1 MIDMAH
7 YAELDENN
15 VVIRVISGVNEN
27 DLDSEDFYSK
37 ETGKVWK
44 RTSYN
49 TVHNKHKLGGTPFR
63 GNYAGIGYT
72 YDPVRDKFIPPKP
85 EDYYVFNEEMC
96 DWEVPVPYPTDG
108 KYYTWNETQMIWVL
122 R

>member
-1 MIDMAH
+1 MAH

-15 VVIRVISGVNEN
+15 VVIRVIPGVNEN
-27 DLDSEDFYSK
+27 DLDGEALYFK

-49 TVHNKHKLGGTPFR
+49 TVNNKHKLGGVPFR

-72 YDPVRDKFIPPKP
+72 YDSVKDKFIPPKP
-85 EDYYVFNEEMC
+85 KDYYVFNEEIC
-96 DWEVPVPYPTDG
+96 DWDVPTPYPNDG

-122 R
+122 S